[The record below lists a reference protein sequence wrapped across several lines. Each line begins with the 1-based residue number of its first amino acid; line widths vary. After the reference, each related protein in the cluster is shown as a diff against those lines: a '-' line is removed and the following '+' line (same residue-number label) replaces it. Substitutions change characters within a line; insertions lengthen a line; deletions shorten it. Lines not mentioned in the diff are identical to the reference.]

1 MVSQSANET
10 CQRANSYKTC
20 EVGMCL
26 KYVRT
31 WLGIGSREASAI
43 DAWNAAT
50 KKHKGDQH
58 PPRGAP
64 VFWKGGQYGHIA
76 LAIDNDNGRS
86 TDTTTSGKVGTEN
99 GNWWKNNWGYTY
111 LGWTE
116 DLNGVTIPYLKGG
129 GSSDSPWA
137 SGDVYVAKLVHRQQ
151 DSDSVRRLCYR
162 FMKMDAM
169 PGSHRPPHLVG
180 NYSDEVLEAA
190 RYWQRNIKPDVNGPD
205 DGTSISNPQANT
217 IFGDNYTVHEK

>member
-10 CQRANSYKTC
+10 VSRANSYKTC

-43 DAWNAAT
+43 DAWNAA
-50 KKHKGDQH
+50 KVKHPNDQK

-86 TDTTTSGKVGTEN
+86 TDTTSSGKVGTQN
-99 GNWWKNNWGYTY
+99 GNWWKNNWGYQY

-116 DLNGVTIPYLKGG
+116 DVNGVTIPYLAGGGG
-129 GSSDSPWA
+129 GSSEWA
-137 SGDVYVAKLVHRQQ
+137 SGPVYVSKLHQGQ
-151 DSDSVRRLCYR
+151 KDSDSVSRLRYR
-162 FMKMDAM
+162 LVHHNQIPNSHD
-169 PGSHRPPHLVG
+169 PGLG
-180 NYSDEVLEAA
+180 NDYGQEVLEAV
-190 RYWQRNIKPDVNGPD
+190 RYWQRNVAPQVNGPS
-205 DGTSISNPQANT
+205 DGTSLSNPQANT
-217 IFGDNYTVHEK
+217 LFGDAYTVHEK